1 MAFLDIEPGERL
13 IQTFESF
20 DIALLY
26 LRVHSVHENQNFKFS
41 TILCSYNT
49 LKMLQNALWKY
60 IKTAITV
67 QPL

>member
-13 IQTFESF
+13 MQTFESF

-41 TILCSYNT
+41 TILSLT
-49 LKMLQNALWKY
+49 
-60 IKTAITV
+60 T
-67 QPL
+67 P